1 LLSFFST
8 LLITLTITSAMLGT
22 SQSQNNMSQ
31 NLSQNSTHRTAY
43 PEMCSKDNIIPAL
56 IAAAAQQH
64 GPGALSPLNPTY
76 GSDKGFRKQNCRST
90 RLRPVRRKTT
100 ETPTERLLRRK
111 AAIAYQRTTACS
123 SPGPE
128 DAGSTVICTR
138 ICDSSAKGSSL
149 AITTVE
155 TTSQPQIEAG
165 TMFRVVKLGDVPH
178 GWLSDVERQAA
189 SDFSLLQQNSSA
201 RHRLQIALILSL
213 LSVCST
219 FLTIVGLDSLRGHY
233 LARQI

>member
-1 LLSFFST
+1 
-8 LLITLTITSAMLGT
+8 
-22 SQSQNNMSQ
+22 MSQ
-31 NLSQNSTHRTAY
+31 ELSHNDVDRTGY
-43 PEMCSKDNIIPAL
+43 PEMCAKDDIIPAL
-56 IAAAAQQH
+56 IAAAAQQYA
-64 GPGALSPLNPTY
+64 PTASSPLNPTCC
-76 GSDKGFRKQNCRST
+76 SDRESRRQSRRST
-90 RLRPVRRKTT
+90 RLRPARRKTT

-111 AAIAYQRTTACS
+111 AAIAYERTTACS
-123 SPGPE
+123 SPTQN
-128 DAGSTVICTR
+128 ASTVICTK

-155 TTSQPQIEAG
+155 TPPTVHETG
-165 TMFRVVKLGDVPH
+165 TMFRVVKVGDVRH

-189 SDFSLLQQNSSA
+189 SDFSLLQQESSA
-201 RHRLQIALILSL
+201 RHRLQIVLILSL

>member
-1 LLSFFST
+1 
-8 LLITLTITSAMLGT
+8 MLDK
-22 SQSQNNMSQ
+22 SQSQYDMSQ
-31 NLSQNSTHRTAY
+31 NLSQNGADRT
-43 PEMCSKDNIIPAL
+43 EMSAQNDIIQAL
-56 IAAAAQQH
+56 IVAAAQQYA
-64 GPGALSPLNPTY
+64 PSASSPLNPTY
-76 GSDKGFRKQNCRST
+76 ASDKGLRKQSCRAT

-111 AAIAYQRTTACS
+111 AAIAYERTAACLS
-123 SPGPE
+123 TPKE
-128 DAGSTVICTR
+128 DESSTVASPKIR
-138 ICDSSAKGSSL
+138 VSPAKGSSL

-155 TTSQPQIEAG
+155 TTPEPNTDAA
-165 TMFRVVKLGDVPH
+165 TMFRVVKVGDVRH

>member
-1 LLSFFST
+1 
-8 LLITLTITSAMLGT
+8 
-22 SQSQNNMSQ
+22 MSQ
-31 NLSQNSTHRTAY
+31 NLSPNDVDRTGY
-43 PEMCSKDNIIPAL
+43 PEMCTRDDIIPAL
-56 IAAAAQQH
+56 IAAAALQYA
-64 GPGALSPLNPTY
+64 PSASSPLNPTY
-76 GSDKGFRKQNCRST
+76 CSDKDLRRQSRRST

-111 AAIAYQRTTACS
+111 AAIAYERTTACS
-123 SPGPE
+123 SPPK
-128 DAGSTVICTR
+128 AASTVICPN
-138 ICDSSAKGSSL
+138 ICDPSAKGSSL

-155 TTSQPQIEAG
+155 IPSETHTETG
-165 TMFRVVKLGDVPH
+165 TMFRVVKIGDVRH

-189 SDFSLLQQNSSA
+189 SDFSLLQQDSSA
-201 RHRLQIALILSL
+201 RHRLQIVLILSL

>member
-1 LLSFFST
+1 
-8 LLITLTITSAMLGT
+8 MPET
-22 SQSQNNMSQ
+22 SQSQYNMSQ
-31 NLSQNSTHRTAY
+31 NLSQNYADRAGY
-43 PEMCSKDNIIPAL
+43 PEMSAKDDIIQAL
-56 IAAAAQQH
+56 IIAAAQQYA
-64 GPGALSPLNPTY
+64 PSASSPLNPTY
-76 GSDKGFRKQNCRST
+76 CGDNGLRKQSCRST
-90 RLRPVRRKTT
+90 RPRPVRRKTT

-111 AAIAYQRTTACS
+111 AAIAYERTTACS
-123 SPGPE
+123 SPPK
-128 DAGSTVICTR
+128 DASSTVICTK

-155 TTSQPQIEAG
+155 TTPEPNTEAA
-165 TMFRVVKLGDVPH
+165 TMFRVVKVGDVGH